1 MTGSD
6 AAALAA
12 ATTDAYPSTIPTR
25 ITTSGS
31 STAAASSA
39 TSATCAA
46 ATAFGQRGTYRQ
58 SRDCENQHEHSE
70 SFHVAPPSWDDL
82 DYPSIIGVGLLTGVK
97 RLGG

>member
-1 MTGSD
+1 MLAARCRDGCPATTADFVAALRPSALTGR
-6 AAALAA
+6 AAAAMAA

-58 SRDCENQHEHSE
+58 SRDCENQPQ
-70 SFHVAPPSWDDL
+70 AL
-82 DYPSIIGVGLLTGVK
+82 
-97 RLGG
+97 